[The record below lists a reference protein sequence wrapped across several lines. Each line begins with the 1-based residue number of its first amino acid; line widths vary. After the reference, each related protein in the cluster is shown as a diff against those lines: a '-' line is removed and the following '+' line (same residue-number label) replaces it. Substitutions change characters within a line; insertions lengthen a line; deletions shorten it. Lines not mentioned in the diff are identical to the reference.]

1 MTRQSRFTCGA
12 ALLLAALTP
21 VFAAGQAEPEPR
33 ELALGGPN
41 RPPVAVYRWAGVP
54 FKPYVRELT
63 TPSGTNVI
71 RDAPAD
77 HLHHHG
83 LMFAVT
89 VDGVNFWEEAASS
102 GVQRHPDPPR
112 LVEVG
117 TVLETLTAPVEWVY
131 PADDKHLLNEER
143 MLQSYQHGD
152 LGANL
157 LTWQS
162 RLSLPEGKAEATL
175 TGTAYHGLGLR
186 FVEDMDDGGRWFNA
200 DGGTGIEGTN
210 NATSAWTAYTAM
222 AGGKW
227 VTVAL
232 FSHPDNPRPA
242 RWFSMEDP
250 FAYLS
255 VTLNL
260 DREPLVLTAEQPLL
274 LRYGVA
280 VWDGAVRPKRVED
293 LYKRWQEMLEGREAP

>member
-1 MTRQSRFTCGA
+1 
-12 ALLLAALTP
+12 
-21 VFAAGQAEPEPR
+21 
-33 ELALGGPN
+33 
-41 RPPVAVYRWAGVP
+41 YRWAGVP

-117 TVLETLTAPVEWVY
+117 TVLETLTVPVEWVY

-152 LGANL
+152 LGA
-157 LTWQS
+157 
-162 RLSLPEGKAEATL
+162 
-175 TGTAYHGLGLR
+175 
-186 FVEDMDDGGRWFNA
+186 
-200 DGGTGIEGTN
+200 
-210 NATSAWTAYTAM
+210 
-222 AGGKW
+222 
-227 VTVAL
+227 
-232 FSHPDNPRPA
+232 
-242 RWFSMEDP
+242 
-250 FAYLS
+250 
-255 VTLNL
+255 
-260 DREPLVLTAEQPLL
+260 
-274 LRYGVA
+274 
-280 VWDGAVRPKRVED
+280 
-293 LYKRWQEMLEGREAP
+293 